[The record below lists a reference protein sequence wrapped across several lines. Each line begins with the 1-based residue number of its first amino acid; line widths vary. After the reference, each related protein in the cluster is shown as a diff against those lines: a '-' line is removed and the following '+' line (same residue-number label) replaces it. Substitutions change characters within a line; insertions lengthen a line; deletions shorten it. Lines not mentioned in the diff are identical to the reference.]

1 MLSLPYVEDGACS
14 GNLLTDGLSG
24 EGVTTD
30 NGQWM
35 SMRWVEFGK
44 DYAPFMK
51 LEFAKGK
58 NMDAPGQILVNETF
72 LKMMPRCALELLVQQ
87 KRPSRIRRNPLVYPA
102 IPSSGWPRQPLVPS
116 AAS

>member
-1 MLSLPYVEDGACS
+1 MQSHYITNKERGFDYHRVAYASGVSFDSDAESDANRSVMLSLPYVEDGACS

-51 LEFAKGK
+51 LEFAEGK

-72 LKMMPRCALELLVQQ
+72 LK
-87 KRPSRIRRNPLVYPA
+87 
-102 IPSSGWPRQPLVPS
+102 
-116 AAS
+116 